1 MAGFGRQHEYR
12 IGRALV
18 VAALVVVVGG
28 AFFPVGILRLFGRRA
43 PIDGAEN
50 SARFDP
56 WIRLIPADRGSVDT
70 QSEQVPTR
78 IIFHRVSS
86 PVPEQLQKEDRR
98 TWTFDPTTRFRTVSG
113 LAEPTAPAVP
123 DSLQLHADFLHSLR
137 LGNMQAA
144 LAMLDTTQAGVAR
157 RQFAETDR
165 WVNRYLGPAWEA
177 EGKAGRQADLWW
189 RVVGEVEAE
198 GSH

>member
-18 VAALVVVVGG
+18 VTAVVVVVGG
-28 AFFPVGILRLFGRRA
+28 AFFPVGILRLFGRRS
-43 PIDGAEN
+43 PIDVAED
-50 SARFDP
+50 SARLDP

-78 IIFHRVSS
+78 IIFRPVSS
-86 PVPEQLQKEDRR
+86 PVPDLLQQEDRR

-113 LAEPTAPAVP
+113 LAEPMAPAVP
-123 DSLQLHADFLHSLR
+123 DSILLHADFLHSLR

-157 RQFAETDR
+157 RQFADTDR

-177 EGKAGRQADLWW
+177 EGKAERQADLWW